1 MLLPSILIIL
11 DQDRRR
17 LDSAA
22 LPNANASAALADD
35 ALNLRKAANVET
47 ASAEPVKPA
56 EVPADSG
63 GIAPTGPFFEELLR
77 AITKLEKPDESRVV
91 DVFE

>member
-1 MLLPSILIIL
+1 MLLPSILIVL

-17 LDSAA
+17 LDNAA
-22 LPNANASAALADD
+22 PPNTNASADLADE
-35 ALNLRKAANVET
+35 ASNLRKAANAET

-56 EVPADSG
+56 DVPAESG
-63 GIAPTGPFFEELLR
+63 GIAPAGPFLEELLR
-77 AITKLEKPDESRVV
+77 SITKLEKPDESRVV